1 LLFAERKNVDKI
13 RLFQIDEE
21 CLPAKIHGSKKG
33 KSGRRDALSSLKDEN
48 KKRKGRD
55 PMPKMTEKS
64 DLEGLTLLGRGEKP
78 AKKLETFPNHH
89 PARDYVVTLR
99 TEEFTCVC
107 PATGQP
113 DFARLT
119 LQYIPERKILES
131 KSLKLYL
138 WSFRNQGVFHEHV
151 ANAILDDLVKALTP
165 RWCKVTADF
174 AVRGGI
180 SITVEAEHGKKN
192 G

>member
-1 LLFAERKNVDKI
+1 
-13 RLFQIDEE
+13 
-21 CLPAKIHGSKKG
+21 
-33 KSGRRDALSSLKDEN
+33 
-48 KKRKGRD
+48 
-55 PMPKMTEKS
+55 MPKMTVKS
-64 DLEGLTLLGRGEKP
+64 DLEGLTVLRRGEKP
-78 AKKLETFPNHH
+78 MKRLETFPNHH
-89 PARDYVVTLR
+89 PKRDYVVTLS

-119 LQYIPERKILES
+119 IQYIPYRKILES

-138 WSFRNQGVFHEHV
+138 WSFRDRGVFHEHV
-151 ANAILDDLVKALTP
+151 TNTILDSLVKALSP

-180 SITVEAEHGKKN
+180 SITVEAEHGKRN

>member
-1 LLFAERKNVDKI
+1 VDKI
-13 RLFQIDEE
+13 GPFRIDEAL
-21 CLPAKIHGSKKG
+21 LPATIQGC
-33 KSGRRDALSSLKDEN
+33 SGGRSPAAIFSERHEH
-48 KKRKGRD
+48 KGRN
-55 PMPKMTEKS
+55 PMARITEKT
-64 DLEGLTLLGRGEKP
+64 DLEGLTLLGAQGEKP

-89 PARDYVVTLR
+89 PGRDYVVTLR

-107 PATGQP
+107 PMTGQP
-113 DFARLT
+113 DFANLT
-119 LQYIPERKILES
+119 IEYIPDKKIVES

-151 ANAILDDLVKALTP
+151 ANAILDDLVKVLAP

-180 SITVEAEHGKKN
+180 SISIEAEQGRKN